1 MCRIMRFIMLF
12 LAGAVAMQA
21 AELKLKTSEAA
32 PPKEVD
38 PSIQKLL
45 QANAVH
51 LLDGEQPAFQFWLV
65 KELPNVKALDTIKP
79 ATLLGVA
86 AVSKAQRDYRD
97 DEIAPGVYT
106 MRFTLQPQDGNHL
119 GSADFLTFA
128 VLTPA
133 KIDGKPDGI
142 TDYKTLVKA
151 SSKETTTDHPVV
163 LSLRPSKG
171 DSIEL
176 VEPAPEHKSVRVK
189 IPGSVT
195 FEIVYEGK
203 GHK

>member
-1 MCRIMRFIMLF
+1 MCRIMRFIILF
-12 LAGAVAMQA
+12 SACALATHG
-21 AELKLKTSEAA
+21 AELKLKTSETS

-45 QANAVH
+45 QANAVQ

-65 KELPNVKALDTIKP
+65 KELPNVKALETIKP

-86 AVSKAQRDYRD
+86 AVSKPQRDYRD

-119 GSADFLTFA
+119 GSADFVTFA

-142 TDYKTLVKA
+142 SDYKTLVKA

-163 LSLRPSKG
+163 L
-171 DSIEL
+171 
-176 VEPAPEHKSVRVK
+176 
-189 IPGSVT
+189 
-195 FEIVYEGK
+195 
-203 GHK
+203 